1 MAQRTRPPIVT
12 IMGHVDHGKTSL
24 LDYIRKTHVVAR
36 EAGGITQH
44 IGAYQIEFKGKKITF
59 IDTPGHAAF
68 NKMRARGARVT
79 DLIILVVA
87 ANDGVKPQTVEA
99 IRHIKEANVP
109 VIVAINKIDL
119 PNVFPD
125 MAKSQLAEE
134 GILVAGYGGDVD
146 AVELS
151 AKTGQGIPELLDLIL
166 VTAELHDYQADPEAD
181 LRAVVIESTKDKAR
195 GPVATVI
202 VQQGTLRPRQD
213 IVAPAGAGQAET
225 AAVTGRVRFLAD
237 ENRKPLQAVE
247 PGSPA
252 EIIGFTTVPPVGA
265 YVFAQGKVPAE
276 LPTDL
281 TTQPAAAT
289 HSDPFATLFDQRPK
303 LKLIMKAD
311 VQGTL
316 EAIVQNLDPDATELL
331 RSGVGEVT
339 EDDVEF
345 AATTGATIF
354 AFHTKVSRQI
364 EEMAR
369 TAEVKLKQYDIIY
382 KMLEDLQKQMLKLI
396 EPTIDEVV
404 LGEAEVLQLFEI
416 RGERIAGCRMI
427 TGEMKK
433 TDLLHLKRGEELLG
447 NPEIKSLMHGKEQI
461 DSVKAKNEFGIT
473 FKRKKEDFQIGD
485 RLIAYKV
492 EE

>member
-1 MAQRTRPPIVT
+1 MAIQTRPPIVT

-24 LDYIRKTHVVAR
+24 LDYIRKAHVVAR

-44 IGAYQIEFKGKKITF
+44 IGAYQIEFKGKKVTF

-125 MAKSQLAEE
+125 MAKAQLAEE
-134 GILVAGYGGDVD
+134 GILVSGYGGDVD
-146 AVELS
+146 VVELS
-151 AKTGQGIPELLDLIL
+151 AKTGQGVDALLDLIL
-166 VTAELHDYQADPEAD
+166 VTAELHDYKADPTAD
-181 LRAVVIESTKDKAR
+181 LRAVVIESTKDKNR

-202 VQQGTLRPRQD
+202 VQEGTLTPRQD
-213 IVAPAGAGQAET
+213 IVAPSAEQDAT
-225 AAVTGRVRFLAD
+225 TPQIEGRVRQLVD
-237 ENRKPLQAVE
+237 ENRKALQEVR

-252 EIIGFTTVPPVGA
+252 EIIGFTTVPPVGS
-265 YVFAQGKVPAE
+265 YVFEKGKVPAE
-276 LPTDL
+276 LPTSL
-281 TTQPAAAT
+281 TTAKEVAEA
-289 HSDPFATLFDQRPK
+289 DPFADLFEQKPK
-303 LKLIMKAD
+303 LKLMLRAD

-316 EAIVQNLDPDATELL
+316 EAIEQNLDPEAIELL

-339 EDDVEF
+339 EDDVDYAE
-345 AATTGATIF
+345 TTGATIY

-364 EEMAR
+364 EEKAR
-369 TAEVKLKQYDIIY
+369 NANVKLKQYDVIY
-382 KMLEDLQKQMLKLI
+382 KMLEDLQKRMLKLI

-404 LGEAEVLQLFEI
+404 LGEAEILQIFDMK
-416 RGERIAGCRMI
+416 GERIAGSRMI

-433 TDLLHLKRGEELLG
+433 TDLLHLKRGDEIIS
-447 NPEIKSLMHGKEQI
+447 NPEIKSLMHGKETI
-461 DSVKAKNEFGIT
+461 DSVKAKNEFGLT
-473 FKRKKEDFQIGD
+473 FKKKKEEFQVGD
-485 RLIAYKV
+485 KLVAYKV
-492 EE
+492 ED

>member
-1 MAQRTRPPIVT
+1 MAIQTRPPIVT

-119 PNVFPD
+119 PNVYPD

-146 AVELS
+146 TVELS
-151 AKTGQGIPELLDLIL
+151 AKTGQNVDQLLDLIQ
-166 VTAELHDYQADPEAD
+166 VTAELHDYKADPDAD
-181 LRAVVIESTKDKAR
+181 LRAVVIESTKDKNR

-202 VQQGTLRPRQD
+202 VQEGTLKVRQD
-213 IVAPAGAGQAET
+213 IEAPSRKEGEEEKSYE
-225 AAVTGRVRFLAD
+225 GRVRQLVD
-237 ENRKPLQAVE
+237 ENRKALQDVR

-252 EIIGFTTVPPVGA
+252 EIIGFTEVPPVGS
-265 YVFAQGKVPAE
+265 YVFEKGKVPAE
-276 LPTDL
+276 LPTAL
-281 TTQPAAAT
+281 SSTEAVAEV
-289 HSDPFATLFDQRPK
+289 DPFAEMFDERPK
-303 LKLIMKAD
+303 LKLILRAD

-316 EAIVQNLDPDATELL
+316 EAIEQNLDSDATELL

-339 EDDVEF
+339 EDDVDF
-345 AATTGATIF
+345 AETTGATIF

-364 EEMAR
+364 DEKAR
-369 TAEVKLKQYDIIY
+369 TAGVKLKQYDIIY

-404 LGEAEVLQLFEI
+404 LGEAEVLQLFEMK
-416 RGERIAGCRMI
+416 GERIAGCRMI

-433 TDLLHLKRGEELLG
+433 TDLLHLKRGEEIIA
-447 NPEIKSLMHGKEQI
+447 NPEIKSVMHGKEQI

-473 FKRKKEDFQIGD
+473 FKRKKEDFQVGD

>member
-1 MAQRTRPPIVT
+1 MAIQNRPSIVT

-99 IRHIKEANVP
+99 IRHIKEANVS

-119 PNVFPD
+119 PNVYPD
-125 MAKSQLAEE
+125 MAKAQLAEE
-134 GILVAGYGGDVD
+134 GILVTGYGGDVD
-146 AVELS
+146 TVELS
-151 AKTGQGIPELLDLIL
+151 AKTGQNVDQLLDLIL
-166 VTAELHDYQADPEAD
+166 VTAELRDYKADPAAD
-181 LRAVVIESTKDKAR
+181 LRAVVIESTIDKNR

-202 VQQGTLRPRQD
+202 VQEGTLKVRQD
-213 IVAPAGAGQAET
+213 IEAPSRKEGDEAKIFE
-225 AAVTGRVRFLAD
+225 GRVRQLVD
-237 ENRKPLQAVE
+237 ENRKPLTDVT

-252 EIIGFTTVPPVGA
+252 EIIGFTEVPPVGS
-265 YVFAQGKVPAE
+265 YVFQKGKVPAE
-276 LPTDL
+276 LPTAL
-281 TTQPAAAT
+281 SSTEAKVEI
-289 HSDPFATLFDQRPK
+289 DPFAEMFDEKPK
-303 LKLIMKAD
+303 LKLMFRAD

-316 EAIVQNLDPDATELL
+316 EAIQQNLDSEAMELL
-331 RSGVGEVT
+331 RAGVGQVT
-339 EDDVEF
+339 EDDVDF
-345 AATTGATIF
+345 AETTGATIY
-354 AFHTKVSRQI
+354 AFHVKVSKQI
-364 EEMAR
+364 EEKAR
-369 TAEVKLKQYDIIY
+369 LADVKLKQYDVIY

-404 LGEAEVLQLFEI
+404 LGEAEVLQLFEMK
-416 RGERIAGCRMI
+416 GEKIAGCKMI

-433 TDLLHLKRGEELLG
+433 TDLLHLKRDDKIIGD
-447 NPEIKSLMHGKEQI
+447 PEIKSLMHGKEII
-461 DSVKAKNEFGIT
+461 DSVKAKNEFGMT
-473 FKRKKEDFQIGD
+473 FKRKKEDFQVGD
-485 RLIAYKV
+485 KLVAYKV